1 MRPAPEPFDPYA
13 TLGIAPTAGR
23 AEIRRA
29 YRHRAREVHPDA
41 TGTDTTDAMA
51 RLNRARDEA
60 LKRAGVATRRAPRPT
75 TRAPRPGDGPG
86 SAGGSG
92 SGADRA
98 AGTDGADG
106 TDGPGGARRHPED
119 EDAFDHA
126 VDWNDYWSAWNDPPK
141 RWRTRE
147 TR

>member
-1 MRPAPEPFDPYA
+1 MRPAQEPFDPFA
-13 TLGIAPTAGR
+13 TLGIAPSAGR
-23 AEIRRA
+23 GEIRRA

-60 LKRAGVATRRAPRPT
+60 LARASVATGRPPRPT
-75 TRAPRPGDGPG
+75 APPRPEYRTRP
-86 SAGGSG
+86 AGGTAG
-92 SGADRA
+92 G
-98 AGTDGADG
+98 GTDGTG
-106 TDGPGGARRHPED
+106 TAGDAGGPHAHPED

>member
-1 MRPAPEPFDPYA
+1 MAVRPAPDPFDPFA
-13 TLGIAPTAGR
+13 TLGVMPGAGR

-29 YRHRAREVHPDA
+29 YRSRAREVHPDA

-60 LKRAGVATRRAPRPT
+60 LARAGVATRRAPRPT
-75 TRAPRPGDGPG
+75 ARPAGEAAGSGGTGHPGD
-86 SAGGSG
+86 
-92 SGADRA
+92 
-98 AGTDGADG
+98 
-106 TDGPGGARRHPED
+106 D

-147 TR
+147 TG

>member
-1 MRPAPEPFDPYA
+1 MP
-13 TLGIAPTAGR
+13 GAGR

-60 LKRAGVATRRAPRPT
+60 LARAGVGTRRTSASES
-75 TRAPRPGDGPG
+75 APRPGGD
-86 SAGGSG
+86 
-92 SGADRA
+92 A
-98 AGTDGADG
+98 AGATGAVD
-106 TDGPGGARRHPED
+106 D

-147 TR
+147 TG